1 MSFDGLFT
9 YAITNE
15 LEQLLLNGR
24 ISRIYQ
30 PFQNE
35 LILQIRSQGKNQ
47 KLLISAHPTY
57 ARIHLTEEQYSNPPE
72 PPMFCMLLRKHIEGS
87 IIQSIQQVGLDRIMI
102 IELKGKDEIGDVSH
116 KQLII
121 ELMGRH
127 SNIILVDKDEQVI
140 LDSIKHITPAL
151 NRHRTILPGFEYVAP
166 PSQDKENP
174 FSVTEDRILKKLD
187 FNTGKLDQQLV
198 NTFAGVSPMFAKEVM
213 SQAGIANRNSLPKAF
228 LTLIQKVKNMD
239 ISPQITRDDLKESFY
254 IFPLDHIKG
263 EVKTF
268 SSLSTLLDRYYYGK
282 ADRERV
288 KQRAVD
294 LERFIDNERKK
305 NEKKIK
311 KLTNSLNKAKNAD
324 QYKLLGELLTA
335 NIFMVN
341 QGDSE
346 VDVVNYYDENGTTI
360 TIPLDPRKTPAD
372 NAQSYYTKYQKA
384 KKSIA
389 FIHEQISH
397 AEEEVIYFDSLKQ
410 QIQSATASDIEE
422 IREELVEGRYI
433 RSKKHK
439 GQKKNKLDKP
449 QIERYKASDGTE
461 ILVGKNNKQNDY
473 LTSKVAR
480 KEEVWLHTKDIPGSH
495 VVIRHDQPSD
505 QTILEAAN
513 LAAYFSKA
521 KHSSSVPVDYTKIRN
536 VKKPNGSKPGYV
548 IYDNQQT
555 VFVTPDEDLLIT
567 MRV

>member
-15 LEQLLLNGR
+15 LQQLLLNGR

-35 LILQIRSQGKNQ
+35 LILQIRSQGKNH

-57 ARIHLTEEQYSNPPE
+57 ARIHLTEEQYNNPPE

-87 IIQSIQQVGLDRIMI
+87 IIQSIRQVGLDRIMI
-102 IELKGKDEIGDVSH
+102 IELKGKNEIGDVSH

-187 FNTGKLDQQLV
+187 FNAGKLDQQLV

-213 SQAGIANRNSLPKAF
+213 LHAGIANRNSLPKAF
-228 LTLIQKVKNMD
+228 MTLILKVKNMD
-239 ISPQITRDDLKESFY
+239 ICPQITRDDSKESFY
-254 IFPLDHIKG
+254 LFPLDHIKG
-263 EVKTF
+263 EVKTY

-288 KQRAVD
+288 RQRAVD
-294 LERFIDNERKK
+294 LERFIDNEKKK

-346 VDVVNYYDENGTTI
+346 VDVVNYYDENRTTI

>member
-87 IIQSIQQVGLDRIMI
+87 IIQNIQQVGLDRIMI

-174 FSVTEDRILKKLD
+174 FSITEDRILKKLD
-187 FNTGKLDQQLV
+187 FNAGKLDQQLV

-213 SQAGIANRNSLPKAF
+213 FQAGIANRNSLPKTF

-239 ISPQITRDDLKESFY
+239 ISPQITRDALKESFY
-254 IFPLDHIKG
+254 LFPLDHIKG

-294 LERFIDNERKK
+294 LERFIDNEKKK

-335 NIFMVN
+335 NIYMVN

-346 VDVVNYYDENGTTI
+346 VEVVNYYDENGTTI
-360 TIPLDPRKTPAD
+360 TIPLDPRKPPAD

-397 AEEEVIYFDSLKQ
+397 AQEEVIYFDTLKQ

-433 RSKKHK
+433 RSKKQK
-439 GQKKNKLDKP
+439 GHKKNKLEKP

-555 VFVTPDEDLLIT
+555 VFVTPDEDLLIS
-567 MRV
+567 MRE